1 MMIKFLTFLL
11 IVAVCAS
18 SWSQALIH
26 SQKLSTVQD
35 KSAGMKLNMA
45 PQTTLY
51 DTPVSNNGARVR
63 MIIKCKDLEKKAG
76 IVITSPASLGGL
88 KSESYLALNPQGKMP
103 LLVTETFFPIPES
116 DTICRYLINRY
127 RNIPPSFEPSCTEQQ
142 CLSDLICRLHDV
154 YITPV

>member
-1 MMIKFLTFLL
+1 MIIKLLACL
-11 IVAVCAS
+11 IVAVCTS

-26 SQKLSTVQD
+26 SQKASIVQD
-35 KSAGMKLNMA
+35 KSARMTLYIA

-63 MIIKCKDLEKKAG
+63 MIIKYKDLEKKAG
-76 IVITSPASLGGL
+76 IVIASPVSLGGL

-127 RNIPPSFEPSCTEQQ
+127 RNLPPSFEPSCTEHRY
-142 CLSDLICRLHDV
+142 LSDLICRLHDV